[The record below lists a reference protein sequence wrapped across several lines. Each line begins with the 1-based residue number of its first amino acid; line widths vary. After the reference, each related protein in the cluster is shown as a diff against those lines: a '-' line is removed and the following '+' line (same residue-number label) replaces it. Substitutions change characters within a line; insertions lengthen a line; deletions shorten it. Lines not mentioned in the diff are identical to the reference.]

1 MSEGEE
7 RKAVS
12 IQVHFDK
19 KTKRSNKTRREEFEK
34 MKEREREVKG
44 DTKRRETSLPF
55 DVMFRVWRRE
65 QVKWTEIEQ
74 KSEEKEKKAAGPERT
89 WKEWATHTYKYKELE
104 PFYPEPWATID
115 LLKTAHCV
123 SKDSSLL
130 LKTRKATFFSHLLF
144 SHLFSCTFNHF
155 TIPYNLHSHVDVKE
169 ILSERYKGVEK
180 RWESKT
186 TFESVYLLFHLL
198 FLKNQKREEGGE
210 ETGSIEGGTRDSCSS
225 CNRKNFAGKRR
236 SILFSVSLVVLLSLV
251 LFLVRRLNLIF
262 TRGSHKKNDWRETE
276 RKESSSHSLCS
287 TTYTCSFLFFN
298 TSIFSDFSVVVFMF
312 APLLLLHQFLE
323 LPISSLTTSCFTLWS
338 PLRVLSYFLSFKT
351 QTEGCTDRNKQNMR
365 R

>member
-1 MSEGEE
+1 MN
-7 RKAVS
+7 R
-12 IQVHFDK
+12 
-19 KTKRSNKTRREEFEK
+19 N
-34 MKEREREVKG
+34 
-44 DTKRRETSLPF
+44 
-55 DVMFRVWRRE
+55 
-65 QVKWTEIEQ
+65 WTEVGGEG
-74 KSEEKEKKAAGPERT
+74 KEGSRT
-89 WKEWATHTYKYKELE
+89 WKDMKRMGDTHIQIQGA
-104 PFYPEPWATID
+104 WTI
-115 LLKTAHCV
+115 LSWTLSHNRFIKNSPLRV
-123 SKDSSLL
+123 KGLFSSPQDE
-130 LKTRKATFFSHLLF
+130 KRRLLF
-144 SHLFSCTFNHF
+144 SSSF
-155 TIPYNLHSHVDVKE
+155 
-169 ILSERYKGVEK
+169 LS
-180 RWESKT
+180 S
-186 TFESVYLLFHLL
+186 FFVYLQSLYDSLQFTFTCRCKRNTQWEVQRSGKEMREQNYLRVSL
-198 FLKNQKREEGGE
+198 PAVPSSFPGQPKKREEGGE

-351 QTEGCTDRNKQNMR
+351 QTEGETDRNKQNMR